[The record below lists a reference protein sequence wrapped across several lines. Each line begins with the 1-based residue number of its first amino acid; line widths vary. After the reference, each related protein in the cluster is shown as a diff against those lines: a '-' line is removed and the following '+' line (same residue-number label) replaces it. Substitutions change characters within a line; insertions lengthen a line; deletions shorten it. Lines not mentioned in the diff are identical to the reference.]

1 MPEDGL
7 TKALQL
13 QKLNTFTKQLELVD
27 IKEVLEDV
35 TGEDPGVT
43 TLTTTP
49 NYETSITAKS

>member
-13 QKLNTFTKQLELVD
+13 QKLNTFAKQLELVD

-35 TGEDPGVT
+35 TGEDPG
-43 TLTTTP
+43 
-49 NYETSITAKS
+49 